1 METKNKLETTGTNDD
16 ASIMGSKENILLIQL
31 FSNGDC
37 LFATTIA
44 KQIKND
50 YPQCRLTWAVSS
62 KCKSILIN
70 NPHVDSI
77 FEVDIPDP
85 SQNLSLFEKTVNE
98 ANEKLKN
105 GVYTHVFVTQLLGDN
120 MAYYDGVVCSSI
132 LRNYGKPV
140 TVDTTPVLYLTD
152 EEIENANA
160 FALVHKLQNYEHVVL
175 FECAPQTNQI
185 KLTDEIIL
193 EYALQILKQKNTC
206 VILSAPKAYSFN
218 NPHIINGNS
227 LSIRETVALTHYC
240 TIILGC
246 SSGISWAATSTA
258 AKHLPMVQILA
269 EDAYYFN
276 PLSLTFKK
284 LGKSTDQLLELL
296 QFNGNMLGNVFS
308 DIFNLGFD
316 HARIKHAQVIKKQFR
331 LHRGIIYNFLKKKK
345 FSSVAKFITI
355 NFKENGLNLSMIK
368 YLLLGFVLFPF
379 QYLNDINK
387 KI

>member
-50 YPQCRLTWAVSS
+50 YPQCSLTWAVSS

-77 FEVDIPDP
+77 LEVDIPDP
-85 SQNLSLFEKTVNE
+85 SQNLSVFENIVNE
-98 ANEKLKN
+98 ANEKLKS
-105 GVYTHVFVTQLLGDN
+105 GVYTHVFVSQLLGDN
-120 MAYYDGVVCSSI
+120 MANYDSVVCSSI

-152 EEIENANA
+152 EEIENANV

-193 EYALQILKQKNTC
+193 EYALQILKQNNTC

-218 NPHIINGNS
+218 HPQIINGNS

-240 TIILGC
+240 TIVLGC

-258 AKHLPMVQILA
+258 AKLLPMVQILA
-269 EDAYYFN
+269 KDAYYFN
-276 PLSLTFKK
+276 PLSITFKK
-284 LGKSTDQLLELL
+284 LGKNTDQFLELL
-296 QFNGNMLGNVFS
+296 DFDGNKLGNIFS
-308 DIFNLGFD
+308 DIFNLGFEY
-316 HARIKHAQVIKKQFR
+316 ARMQHEQVVKKQFR

-368 YLLLGFVLFPF
+368 YMLLGFILFPF
-379 QYLNDINK
+379 QYLKDINK
-387 KI
+387 NK